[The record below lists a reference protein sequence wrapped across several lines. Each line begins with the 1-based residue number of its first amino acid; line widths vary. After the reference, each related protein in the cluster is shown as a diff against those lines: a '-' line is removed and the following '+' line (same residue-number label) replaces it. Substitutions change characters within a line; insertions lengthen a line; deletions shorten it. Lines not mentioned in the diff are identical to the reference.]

1 MERKACESNP
11 VGKSDGGKVKVKRQ
25 SRFDSAVCTRV
36 RARAEQGEG
45 ENTKLRM
52 NEREGGR
59 KEPQE
64 CRHSTSPR
72 VGLCGRLTGAELPR
86 TTGRTGGSRTDGG
99 TATLHEF
106 PTGKKDELAKLFKV
120 GVVGPFA
127 VVVIR
132 NPDHRRRKIADLA
145 G

>member
-1 MERKACESNP
+1 M
-11 VGKSDGGKVKVKRQ
+11 GKVKKRGSTLQ
-25 SRFDSAVCTRV
+25 SAPGCV
-36 RARAEQGEG
+36 RAKQGRG
-45 ENTKLRM
+45 KYKIAY
-52 NEREGGR
+52 EREGGRKAREGR